1 MLLFQLLLTAIFLGG
16 ACLAW
21 KPVFFKSPCVFKL
34 QQLNELTATVV
45 LSTTICGGTVGMYAP
60 PAHAV
65 NSAFSGAMSAMKS
78 ETKRQQEFGMSSK
91 NFDELS
97 AGAKKRFA
105 VEKCKKDSSAR
116 KAAGYSSAAECT
128 TAVLG
133 GDYAP
138 IVKGFREAEPRV
150 KFNGNTA
157 TVEQL
162 PAVSQ
167 KAELKAMLGNTAP
180 PAPAKLPA
188 APAPAPAPTTTAPA
202 AKKQRQKTQDLSG
215 LSDSSKRRR
224 ALAGCKDADLRRAS
238 GMASA
243 SACTERVL
251 SDDFAS
257 MIEALEY
264 Q

>member
-21 KPVFFKSPCVFKL
+21 KPVYFKSPSLAL
-34 QQLNELTATVV
+34 QLKELTATVV
-45 LSTTICGGTVGMYAP
+45 ISTTICGGTVGMYAP

-78 ETKRQQEFGMSSK
+78 ETKRQQEFGMSAK

-180 PAPAKLPA
+180 PAPAKLP
-188 APAPAPAPTTTAPA
+188 PAPTTTTAPA

-251 SDDFAS
+251 SGDIAS